1 MFLIIA
7 YVVAGVLLLFF
18 VYDMFLKKKPTFRTF
33 MIFVAGILSVA
44 ACTFILST
52 KLDEH
57 LTGTLHQGQPR
68 SVSCMFN
75 NPVVNPKTFSDDI
88 AKYAAMCKDDYE
100 KKYGDSIRILPS
112 YEYSFIDSGAY
123 LDVTFDV
130 IELIKDKEDKDQ
142 K

>member
-1 MFLIIA
+1 MLLNVA

-18 VYDMFLKKKPTFRTF
+18 IYDMFLKKKPNFRSL

-44 ACTFILST
+44 ACTYILST
-52 KLDEH
+52 KIEDH
-57 LTGTLHQGQPR
+57 LNDSLHRGQPR

-75 NPVVNPKTFSDDI
+75 NPVVNPKSFTDDV
-88 AKYAAMCKDDYE
+88 AKYAALCKDDYE

-112 YEYSFIDSGAY
+112 YEYSFMDSGAY

-130 IELIKDKEDKDQ
+130 IELIKDKDK

>member
-1 MFLIIA
+1 MLLNIS
-7 YVVAGVLLLFF
+7 YVVAGVPLLFF
-18 VYDMFLKKKPTFRTF
+18 IYNMFIKNKPSFRSLC
-33 MIFVAGILSVA
+33 IFIAGIMSVA
-44 ACTFILST
+44 ACTYILST

-57 LTGTLHQGQPR
+57 LTDVLHQGQPR

-75 NPVVNPKTFSDDI
+75 NPVVNPKAFKDDV

-130 IELIKDKEDKDQ
+130 IELIKDKK
-142 K
+142 